1 MRTAS
6 RVFYLLTGILS
17 LVAVALLLTF
27 GILGLTGNLADA
39 FKGEDLEPE
48 VITASFIT
56 MLVYAGFELVAA
68 FIGFHGN
75 KLSKKGSPRKGF
87 HIFCIVIAVIF
98 WNPFLFLAGLFG
110 LIGASLR

>member
-17 LVAVALLLTF
+17 LVAFATLLAVA
-27 GILGLTGNLADA
+27 ILGFTGTLANL
-39 FKGEDLEPE
+39 PNVE
-48 VITASFIT
+48 VDNVVGLSVGFT
-56 MLVYAGFELVAA
+56 VYAVFELVAA

-75 KLSKKGSPRKGF
+75 KLSKKGSPKKGF
-87 HIFCIVIAVIF
+87 HIFCIVLAVIF

-110 LIGASLR
+110 LIGAATR

>member
-17 LVAVALLLTF
+17 LISAALLLVF
-27 GILGLTGNLADA
+27 GILGVTGELAKLD
-39 FKGEDLEPE
+39 GVETIGNI
-48 VITASFIT
+48 VGASVVL
-56 MLVYAGFELVAA
+56 LVYAGFELIAA

-87 HIFCIVIAVIF
+87 HIFCLVLGVIF

-110 LIGASLR
+110 LIGAAQ

>member
-17 LVAVALLLTF
+17 LVAVAFLLTF
-27 GILGLTGNLADA
+27 GILGLAGALKDMVVEG
-39 FKGEDLEPE
+39 FDLEALN
-48 VITASFIT
+48 ASFIV
-56 MLVYAGFELVAA
+56 MLVYAGFELIAA

-110 LIGASLR
+110 LIGAATR

>member
-17 LVAVALLLTF
+17 LVAFASLLVF
-27 GILGLTGNLADA
+27 GILGLAGMLKD
-39 FKGEDLEPE
+39 FVVEGFDLEALN
-48 VITASFIT
+48 ASFIV
-56 MLVYAGFELVAA
+56 MLVYAGFEFIAA
-68 FIGFHGN
+68 IIGFHGN

-110 LIGASLR
+110 LIGAATR

>member
-17 LVAVALLLTF
+17 LVSVAFLLAF
-27 GILGLTGNLADA
+27 GILGLAGVLKDIAVEGFDPQALN
-39 FKGEDLEPE
+39 
-48 VITASFIT
+48 ASFVV
-56 MLVYAGFELVAA
+56 MLVYAGFELIAA

-75 KLSKKGSPRKGF
+75 KLSKKGSPKVGF
-87 HIFCIVIAVIF
+87 HIFCLVIAVIF

-110 LIGASLR
+110 IIGAATR